1 VTASLPGDLEC
12 RALVELVTEYLEGM
26 LPPEERTRFELHL
39 AICRGCAAYLRQLR
53 GAIAATGRLSE
64 DSLPDETRER
74 LLTAFRDWK
83 RRGPPA

>member
-1 VTASLPGDLEC
+1 MSNALPGDLEC
-12 RALVELVTEYLEGM
+12 RELVELVTEYLEGT

-39 AICRGCAAYLRQLR
+39 AICRGCAAYVRQLR
-53 GAIAATGRLSE
+53 GTLAAAARLSE
-64 DSLPDETRER
+64 DSLPDETREQ